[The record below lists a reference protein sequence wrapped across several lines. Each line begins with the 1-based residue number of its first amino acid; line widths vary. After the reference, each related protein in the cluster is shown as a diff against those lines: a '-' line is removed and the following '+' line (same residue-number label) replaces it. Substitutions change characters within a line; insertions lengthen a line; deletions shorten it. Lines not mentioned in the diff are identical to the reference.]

1 MLLSLLVELIP
12 LCSLVVDGVGAENDL
27 VVLVVAGIAG
37 VGVGVV
43 VFVGA
48 AADGKSL
55 IHTAPETK

>member
-1 MLLSLLVELIP
+1 MVLEQ
-12 LCSLVVDGVGAENDL
+12 NDL
-27 VVLVVAGIAG
+27 VVLVL
-37 VGVGVV
+37 VGVA